1 MENKIAFENPW
12 YGMISSPEQARRR
25 KARMKQD
32 KRAYRKKTAL
42 WVIKIQCGVLAAAL
56 AAVLG
61 IWYQLGVK
69 V

>member
-1 MENKIAFENPW
+1 MEKKIAFENPW
-12 YGMISSPEQARRR
+12 YGMINSPEQDRRR

-32 KRAYRKKTAL
+32 AKAWRKRKAL
-42 WVIKIQCGVLAAAL
+42 RIIKIQCGVLAVAL
-56 AAVLG
+56 ACVIG